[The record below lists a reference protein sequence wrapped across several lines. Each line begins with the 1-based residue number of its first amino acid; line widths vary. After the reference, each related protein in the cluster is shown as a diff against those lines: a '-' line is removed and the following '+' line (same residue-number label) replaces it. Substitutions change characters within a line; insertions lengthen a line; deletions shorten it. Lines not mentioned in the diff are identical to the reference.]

1 MSLLVKGWIFISTI
15 LAILSLA
22 SIAET
27 IIRWVGF
34 IKEMVD
40 SYRSIRDLLWG
51 NLFQFFDLDLP
62 PWVSDHMTLNAIF
75 SVALLWGLS
84 SANSA
89 IGSATLGSLIQYIKT
104 NILDYTVGKGV
115 LARVPASIEQKVSN
129 AGLTL
134 SETEKSF
141 VESLGKRII
150 TYRTIMRSAIM
161 ALLVSV
167 SALAFS
173 YPLVIILRLG
183 DKWDTTL
190 SWFEFGR
197 RRKTI
202 ENHDLEITKKQLVL
216 ETYDS
221 AVSFQHSFDSM
232 SKLFQARLLKGLA
245 TYLIFVAALFLLLV
259 LVNQVATA
267 VMDAHG

>member
-1 MSLLVKGWIFISTI
+1 MSLLVKGWIVVSTV

-22 SIAET
+22 SLAET

-34 IKEMVD
+34 IQEMVD
-40 SYRSIRDLLWG
+40 SYRSIRDLIWG
-51 NLFQFFDLDLP
+51 NLFQFLNLDLP

-89 IGSATLGSLIQYIKT
+89 VGSATLGSLVQYMKT
-104 NILDYTVGKGV
+104 NILDYTLGKGL
-115 LARVPASIEQKVSN
+115 LANVPADIKQRVSN

-134 SETEKSF
+134 SEPEKSF
-141 VESLGKRII
+141 VESLGKQII
-150 TYRTIMRSAIM
+150 TYRTVMRSVIM
-161 ALLVSV
+161 SLLVVV

-173 YPLVIILRLG
+173 YPLAFILRLG
-183 DKWDTTL
+183 DKWDTSL
-190 SWFEFGR
+190 SWFEFRR

-202 ENHDLEITKKQLVL
+202 QDRDLEPTKKQLAL

-221 AVSFQHSFDSM
+221 AVSFQQSFDSM
-232 SKLFQARLLKGLA
+232 SRVFQAQLLKGLA
-245 TYLIFVAALFLLLV
+245 TYLVFVAALFLLLV
-259 LVNQVATA
+259 LVNQVIRA
-267 VMDAHG
+267 VLNAVG